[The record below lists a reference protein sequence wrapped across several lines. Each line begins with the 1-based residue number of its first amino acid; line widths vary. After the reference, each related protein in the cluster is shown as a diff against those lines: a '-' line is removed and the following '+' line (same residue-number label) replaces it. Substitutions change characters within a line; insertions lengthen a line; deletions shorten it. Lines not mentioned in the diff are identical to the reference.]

1 MVGGLVCAAR
11 AGVAGDED
19 SIAAF
24 FLTIADEQT
33 QSEFCKSD
41 PAVAAVACDTCTTAR
56 RSHSLTRAWQAYGGS
71 GSSLVATTFRWPREK
86 RLRCVSA
93 RDAARHA
100 LQPRGAP
107 HAEPVVSDDEE
118 NAVRLSAG
126 GVEGNPEYREEPSP
140 QWRPL
145 RG

>member
-41 PAVAAVACDTCTTAR
+41 PAVAAVACDTLHDYLA
-56 RSHSLTRAWQAYGGS
+56 LTLADPC
-71 GSSLVATTFRWPREK
+71 VA
-86 RLRCVSA
+86 
-93 RDAARHA
+93 
-100 LQPRGAP
+100 G
-107 HAEPVVSDDEE
+107 
-118 NAVRLSAG
+118 VR
-126 GVEGNPEYREEPSP
+126 
-140 QWRPL
+140 
-145 RG
+145 